1 MKYSLR
7 KKIHKIEYILT
18 LLGSFD
24 TLGLTANLND
34 QMKSKLDET

>member
-7 KKIHKIEYILT
+7 KKIHNIEYILT

-24 TLGLTANLND
+24 TLGLFANLD
-34 QMKSKLDET
+34 G